1 MEAGRAGG
9 VEMRLVTAIV
19 LLQVERERV
28 TTVAQKLAEAQAV
41 SEVFAVAGQY
51 DLVAVVRARSHEML
65 GELVTDM
72 LLPLAGI
79 RRSETLV
86 AFKIYSRYDLDRIFD
101 AAFER
106 REDSPTS

>member
-1 MEAGRAGG
+1 
-9 VEMRLVTAIV
+9 MRLVTAIV

-28 TTVAQKLAEAQAV
+28 TAVAQKLAEGEAV

-86 AFKIYSRYDLDRIFD
+86 AFKIYSRHDLERLFD
-101 AAFER
+101 AAS
-106 REDSPTS
+106 SPRGDARTS